1 MLYNKS
7 IEIGVLGEVEIRRR
21 DQETREEKNQQWGRE
36 IGLEG

>member
-21 DQETREEKNQQWGRE
+21 DQETREEKNQQ
-36 IGLEG
+36 